1 MIPLHG
7 GEGDGDQQ
15 IRHAAQHR
23 AVPRGEEK
31 REPMRKKSNHPTLSE
46 VAKRAGVGTTTVSRV
61 INGVEHVEPA
71 TLARVEQAIQELGYL
86 PNQAARV
93 LKGHSARTIGFVI
106 PSIAD
111 SFFSNCAEVLQS
123 IARSHD
129 YLVIVLTTQNDVE
142 TERNAVNI
150 LTQHRVDGFVI
161 APADSESE
169 NLRNLLARLPV
180 PIVALD
186 RPVAGSAVPSVV
198 ANNFDGAQHATRHL
212 IKHGYKRIVCLTGE
226 MNLYTIRERVRGYCD
241 AIESAGL
248 ETVLETSIHDYDSAE
263 RVIKKMFHSKNPP
276 DAIFTLKNSTT
287 MDTFEAL
294 QRLGISIPK
303 TVALLGYDDFQ
314 LAGTVRPGI
323 TVVQQPIYE
332 LGHVAAQ
339 LLFERLLSS
348 TAHSGVAVALPAQ
361 QVQLKTRLILRG
373 SCGCSPTRPDQS

>member
-1 MIPLHG
+1 
-7 GEGDGDQQ
+7 
-15 IRHAAQHR
+15 
-23 AVPRGEEK
+23 
-31 REPMRKKSNHPTLSE
+31 MRKKSKHPTLSE
-46 VAKRAGVGTTTVSRV
+46 VAKKAGVGTTTVSRV
-61 INGVEHVEPA
+61 INGVEHVEPK
-71 TLARVEQAIQELGYL
+71 TLARVEQAIKELGYL

-93 LKGHSARTIGFVI
+93 LKGHRTRTIGFVI

-111 SFFSNCAEVLQS
+111 PFFSNCAEVLQA
-123 IARSHD
+123 IARSND
-129 YLVIVLTTQNDVE
+129 FLVIVLTTQNDVD

-169 NLRNLLARLPV
+169 NLRSLLVRLPV

-212 IKHGYKRIVCLTGE
+212 IKHGYKRILCLTGE
-226 MNLYTIRERVRGYCD
+226 INLYTIRERVRGYCD

-248 ETVLETSIHDYDSAE
+248 ETVLETSIHNFESAE
-263 RVIKKMFHSKNPP
+263 HVIKKMFHSPNPP

-314 LAGTVRPGI
+314 LAGTVRPSI

-332 LGHVAAQ
+332 LGRVAAQ
-339 LLFERLLSS
+339 LLFERLLNSS
-348 TAHSGVAVALPAQ
+348 APGGPALATSPQ
-361 QVQLKTRLILRG
+361 QVQLKTRLIRRS
-373 SCGCSPTRPDQS
+373 SCGCSPTAS

>member
-1 MIPLHG
+1 MT
-7 GEGDGDQQ
+7 
-15 IRHAAQHR
+15 
-23 AVPRGEEK
+23 
-31 REPMRKKSNHPTLSE
+31 KKSKHPTLSE
-46 VAKRAGVGTTTVSRV
+46 VAKKAGVGTTTVSRV
-61 INGVEHVEPA
+61 INGVEHVEPK
-71 TLARVEQAIQELGYL
+71 TLARVERAIKELGYM

-111 SFFSNCAEVLQS
+111 PFFSNCAEVLQA
-123 IARSHD
+123 IARNND
-129 YLVIVLTTQNDVE
+129 FLVIVLTTQNDSN
-142 TERNAVNI
+142 TERDAVNI
-150 LTQHRVDGFVI
+150 LMRHRVDGFVI

-169 NLRNLLARLPV
+169 DLRSLLLRIPV

-186 RPVAGSAVPSVV
+186 RPVAGSPVPSVV
-198 ANNFDGAQHATRHL
+198 ANNFEGAQLATRHL

-226 MNLYTIRERVRGYCD
+226 MNLYTIRERIRGYCD

-248 ETVLETSIHDYDSAE
+248 ETVLETSIHDYESAE
-263 RVIKKMFHSKNPP
+263 HAIKKMFHSPNPP

-314 LAGTVRPGI
+314 LAGTVRPAI

-348 TAHSGVAVALPAQ
+348 SSPRGSALHSSLPQ
-361 QVQLKTRLILRG
+361 QVQLKTRLIKRS
-373 SCGCSPTRPDQS
+373 SCGCSSIRS

>member
-1 MIPLHG
+1 MSK
-7 GEGDGDQQ
+7 
-15 IRHAAQHR
+15 
-23 AVPRGEEK
+23 GEEK
-31 REPMRKKSNHPTLSE
+31 RGPMRKKSKHPTLSE

-61 INGVEHVEPA
+61 INGVEHVEPT
-71 TLARVEQAIQELGYL
+71 TLARVEQAILELGYS

-129 YLVIVLTTQNDVE
+129 YLVIVLTTQNDAN
-142 TERNAVNI
+142 TERDAVKI

-169 NLRNLLARLPV
+169 SLRILLARLPV

-186 RPVAGSAVPSVV
+186 RPVAGSSVPSVV
-198 ANNFDGAQHATRHL
+198 ANNFAGAQHATQHL

-226 MNLYTIRERVRGYCD
+226 TNLYTIRERVRGYCD

-248 ETVLETSIHDYDSAE
+248 ETVLETSIHDYESAE
-263 RVIKKMFHSKNPP
+263 RIIKKMFHSRNPP

-294 QRLGISIPK
+294 QRRGISIPK

-348 TAHSGVAVALPAQ
+348 TANGGVTPGLLPQ
-361 QVQLKTRLILRG
+361 QVQLKTRLIRRG
-373 SCGCSPTRPDQS
+373 SCGCSSTRADPL

>member
-1 MIPLHG
+1 MA
-7 GEGDGDQQ
+7 ETN
-15 IRHAAQHR
+15 AFMKTAQR
-23 AVPRGEEK
+23 REVSREEAK
-31 REPMRKKSNHPTLSE
+31 REPMRKKSKHPTLSE
-46 VAKRAGVGTTTVSRV
+46 VATRAGVGTTTVSRV

-71 TLARVEQAIQELGYL
+71 TLARVEAAIEELGYL

-129 YLVIVLTTQNDVE
+129 YLVIVLTTQNDVN
-142 TERNAVNI
+142 TERDAVNI

-169 NLRNLLARLPV
+169 SLRSLLARLPV

-186 RPVAGSAVPSVV
+186 RPVTGSPVPSVV
-198 ANNFDGAQHATRHL
+198 ANNFAGAKHATEHL
-212 IKHGYKRIVCLTGE
+212 IQHGYKRIACLTGE
-226 MNLYTIRERVRGYCD
+226 MNLYTIRERVRGYCN

-248 ETVLETSIHDYDSAE
+248 KTVLKTSIHDYESAE
-263 RVIKKMFHSKNPP
+263 RVIKKMFHSRNPP

-314 LAGTVRPGI
+314 LAGSVRPAI
-323 TVVQQPIYE
+323 TVVEQPIDE
-332 LGHVAAQ
+332 LGRVAAQ

-348 TAHSGVAVALPAQ
+348 NAYGGVALALPPQ
-361 QVQLKTRLILRG
+361 QVQLKTRLIRRD
-373 SCGCSPTRPDQS
+373 SCGCSLTGADQF

>member
-1 MIPLHG
+1 MS
-7 GEGDGDQQ
+7 
-15 IRHAAQHR
+15 
-23 AVPRGEEK
+23 
-31 REPMRKKSNHPTLSE
+31 KKSKHPTLSE

-61 INGVEHVEPA
+61 INGVEHVEPK
-71 TLARVEQAIQELGYL
+71 TLARVEQAIKALGYM

-93 LKGHSARTIGFVI
+93 LKGHRTRTIGFVI

-111 SFFSNCAEVLQS
+111 PFFSNCAEVLQA
-123 IARSHD
+123 IARSND
-129 YLVIVLTTQNDVE
+129 FLVIVLTTQNDSD
-142 TERNAVNI
+142 TERDAVNI

-169 NLRNLLARLPV
+169 NLRTLLLRLPV

-186 RPVAGSAVPSVV
+186 RPVAGSAVSSVV

-226 MNLYTIRERVRGYCD
+226 TNLYTIRERVRGYCD

-248 ETVLETSIHDYDSAE
+248 ETVLETSIHDYESAE
-263 RVIKKMFHSKNPP
+263 HVVKKMFHSRNPP
-276 DAIFTLKNSTT
+276 DAIFTLKNTT
-287 MDTFEAL
+287 TINTFEAL

-314 LAGTVRPGI
+314 LAGTVRPAI

-339 LLFERLLSS
+339 LLFERLLNSS
-348 TAHSGVAVALPAQ
+348 APGGSAHPSAPQ
-361 QVQLKTRLILRG
+361 QIQLKTRLIRRS
-373 SCGCSPTRPDQS
+373 SCGCSPSVS